1 MIKLAK
7 NEFYAKSALI
17 AVVTIH
23 LSIVAG
29 LVSVFV
35 A

>member
-1 MIKLAK
+1 MIQNAR

-29 LVSVFV
+29 LMSVFV

>member
-1 MIKLAK
+1 MIKIAN
-7 NEFYAKSALI
+7 NEFYAKTALI

-23 LSIVAG
+23 LSIVAS
-29 LVSVFV
+29 LMSVFV